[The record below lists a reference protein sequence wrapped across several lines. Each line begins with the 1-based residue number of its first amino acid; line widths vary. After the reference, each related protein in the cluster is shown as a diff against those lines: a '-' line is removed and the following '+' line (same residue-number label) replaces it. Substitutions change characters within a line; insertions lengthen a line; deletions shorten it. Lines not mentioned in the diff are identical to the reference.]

1 MRQMMV
7 ALAGVVVM
15 GAMSQAV
22 IAQTAPA
29 PDVNLRTRDEMT
41 TQAKGMLAEAK
52 KSPTGL
58 VTVTLEKYPGH
69 YTMLTV
75 RSKDGGAEVH
85 ANYSD
90 FLVAEDGEATVMTG
104 GTVVDGKELSPGETR
119 GTKVEGGTPHVMH
132 RGDVI
137 HILPNVPHQTMV
149 AQGKTFTYY
158 VIKVEAPK
166 E

>member
-1 MRQMMV
+1 MRRMI
-7 ALAGVVVM
+7 ALVGVVAVV

-22 IAQTAPA
+22 IAQTTPA
-29 PDVNLRTRDEMT
+29 ADVNLRTTAEMT
-41 TQAKGMLAEAK
+41 AQAKTMLAEAK

-58 VTVTLEKYPGH
+58 VAVTLEKYPGH

-90 FLVAEDGEATVMTG
+90 FFVAEDGEATVMTG
-104 GTVVDGKELSPGETR
+104 GTVVDGKELSAGETR
-119 GTKVEGGTPHVMH
+119 GTKLEGGTPHVLH
-132 RGDVI
+132 KGDI
-137 HILPNVPHQTMV
+137 LHILPNVPHQTMV
-149 AQGKTFTYY
+149 ANGKTFTYY
-158 VIKVEAPK
+158 VIKVAASK